1 MTSKK
6 SNNSTAF
13 ETIVM
18 TPELMKLP
26 LAKQFLK
33 QVEAAK
39 EKSEMDKT
47 LAPVVAAANKAL
59 GQKFTKFAQVVKYV
73 SKKTGKKIVVGHR
86 GFTDEEEEKIIAM
99 YKDKKKPK
107 DIAELFKCK
116 AQKVSGFISNCKKK
130 KLI

>member
-1 MTSKK
+1 MYSKK
-6 SNNSTAF
+6 GKNSTAI

-26 LAKQFLK
+26 LAKRFLK

-59 GQKFTKFAQVVKYV
+59 GQKFTKFSQVVRYV
-73 SKKTGKKIVVGHR
+73 SKKTGDKTIVGRR
-86 GFTDEEEEKIIAM
+86 GLTDEQKEKIIAL
-99 YKDKKKPK
+99 KDSKSAKE
-107 DIAELFKCK
+107 IAEEVKCK
-116 AQKVSGFISNCKKK
+116 PTQVSAYIFNSKKK
-130 KLI
+130 K

>member
-1 MTSKK
+1 MKPNKSKIPRGI
-6 SNNSTAF
+6 

-47 LAPVVAAANKAL
+47 LAPVVAAANNAL
-59 GQKFTKFAQVVKYV
+59 GQKFETFAQVVKYV
-73 SKKTGKKIVVGHR
+73 SKKTGDKTIVGRR
-86 GFTDEEEEKIIAM
+86 GLTDEQKQKIIAL
-99 YKDKKKPK
+99 KDSKSPK
-107 DIAELFKCK
+107 EIAEELKCK
-116 AQKVSGFISNCKKK
+116 PTQVSAYIFNSKNKNK
-130 KLI
+130 

>member
-1 MTSKK
+1 MKSKK
-6 SNNSTAF
+6 QNIQAI

-47 LAPVVAAANKAL
+47 LAPVVAAANNAL
-59 GQKFTKFAQVVKYV
+59 GQEFETFAQVVKYV
-73 SKKTGKKIVVGHR
+73 SKKIGDKTIVGRR
-86 GFTDEEEEKIIAM
+86 GLTDEQKEKIIAL
-99 YKDKKKPK
+99 KDSKSAKE
-107 DIAELFKCK
+107 IAEELKCK
-116 AQKVSGFISNCKKK
+116 PTQVSAYIFNSKKK
-130 KLI
+130 KK

>member
-1 MTSKK
+1 MESNKSKI
-6 SNNSTAF
+6 AAGM

-59 GQKFTKFAQVVKYV
+59 GQKFTKFSQVVKYV
-73 SKKTGKKIVVGHR
+73 SKKTGDKTIVGRR
-86 GFTDEEEEKIIAM
+86 GLTDEQKEKIIAM
-99 YKDKKKPK
+99 KDSKSPK
-107 DIAELFKCK
+107 EIAEELKCK
-116 AQKVSGFISNCKKK
+116 PTQVSAYIFNSKKK
-130 KLI
+130 K

>member
-1 MTSKK
+1 MESNKSKI
-6 SNNSTAF
+6 AAGM

-59 GQKFTKFAQVVKYV
+59 GQKFTKFSQVVKYV
-73 SKKTGKKIVVGHR
+73 
-86 GFTDEEEEKIIAM
+86 
-99 YKDKKKPK
+99 
-107 DIAELFKCK
+107 
-116 AQKVSGFISNCKKK
+116 
-130 KLI
+130 

>member
-1 MTSKK
+1 MKSKK
-6 SNNSTAF
+6 QSSAVI

-47 LAPVVAAANKAL
+47 LAPVVAAANNAL
-59 GQKFTKFAQVVKYV
+59 GQKFQTFAQVVKYV
-73 SKKTGKKIVVGHR
+73 AKKTGDKSIAGKRGLTEEQKKKI
-86 GFTDEEEEKIIAM
+86 TEMA
-99 YKDKKKPK
+99 KDDMKPK
-107 DIAELFKCK
+107 EIAAELGCK
-116 AQKVSGFISNCKKK
+116 PTQVSAFIFNNKK
-130 KLI
+130 